1 MIDPRA
7 NSSPASN
14 FPEQLQASLGGRYVF
29 ERELARGGMATV
41 YVARDVKHDRLVA
54 LKLLDP
60 ELGALFG
67 GDRFLSEIRI
77 TAGLQHPNIL
87 PLFDSGES
95 DGRLWYV
102 MPFVAGESLRA
113 RLDREGAFAIDEAVR
128 IVTAVAGALDHAH
141 RHGIV
146 HRDVKPEN
154 ILLSDG
160 VPVVADFG
168 IAKLIAES
176 QRVSGDTSTAL
187 TQLGTSLGTPAYMSP
202 EQAMGEAE
210 VDGRT
215 DVYALGVLLYE
226 MLAGAR
232 PFTGPTSQAIIAKHI
247 MTPVPSVRGVR
258 DAVPPMVDAA
268 IMRAMAKEPAA
279 RFETPSAFARAI
291 AMAPAVEPRPDY
303 SQVAEP
309 ITRSEEPFVGRTK
322 ELEELFA
329 RLDGMEQGKGGL
341 VLIGGEPG
349 VGKTR
354 LVEAVLLE
362 ARRRGHFCAVGHC
375 YEMDGTPPYL
385 PFLEHLE
392 FGARVVP
399 PGRLRAVLGNGAA
412 EIARIMPALRQLFP
426 DIPAPLDLP
435 SDQQRHL
442 LFTKYREYAERSARN
457 VPFVLLFDDLHWAD
471 ESTLQLLEH
480 LAPHFARQRILA
492 LGTYRD
498 VELEVGRPFAKSLER
513 LLRQRLAERMT
524 LRRMPESDVAALLA
538 TLGAPEAPPAL
549 VDAIYRATEGNPFF
563 VEEVFRHLREEGR
576 LLDADGRW
584 LPGLSIDALEV
595 PEGVRLVIGRRL
607 ERVSDDCRAVLS
619 AAAVIGPRF
628 ALRVLDALGELD
640 ADAILDALDQGEKA
654 GLVLSQQIGRET
666 RYSFAHELIRQTLIG
681 TLSPP
686 RRQRRHLCTA
696 DAIEK
701 AYGAKSTEHASDLA
715 YHLFHAGAAA
725 GEHRAIQW
733 LLVAG
738 RQALAAGAF
747 DVALTHADKG
757 QSILETDIGLQRAE
771 LMLLRGES
779 LRALG
784 RWQDAVPAL
793 EAAHEGFERAAAAE
807 EAAAVALILGGLMG
821 WGVGEHT
828 RLMELLRRTLDG
840 FPDLAR
846 ATRIRL
852 LLVAA
857 SPASLTEGY
866 ESACDMVDEAAALAA
881 GSGDAGLQ
889 ALIAGARGFLHM
901 FFGDYRSA
909 ATNFA
914 IAYRA
919 HLESG
924 NRWSAANFGAH
935 LVHTM
940 FYTGRV
946 DESLAMM
953 DDILATAKDVGHRGA
968 QFEIEQLPAEAAWQR
983 TGNLAEFTR
992 FAEHATLEFPA
1003 AGSILGEVAK
1013 MYLAQARM
1021 ECDDVAAADVL
1032 EGSAERLRS
1041 VLWRDQQAAEYFRIL
1056 AYTRPDRA
1064 REVFESVAHR
1074 LPAAGRPAFMGATLA
1089 LVRAVEG
1096 LAVLGDRSAAG
1107 AFYGQCADLVRLGF
1121 VFSGGLMFG
1130 CTAGIAATC
1139 SEQWDLAEAHF
1150 EEAARQ
1156 AESLRFIV
1164 LRGDVQRWHAWML
1177 LSRRGSG
1184 DVERA
1189 RAMLEDAIADARRLG
1204 LVWRVRICEALV
1216 SA

>member
-1 MIDPRA
+1 MVDA
-7 NSSPASN
+7 A
-14 FPEQLQASLGGRYVF
+14 FQAALGDRYSI

-54 LKLLDP
+54 LKVLDP
-60 ELGALFG
+60 ELGAMLG
-67 GDRFLSEIRI
+67 AERFLTEIRV

-113 RLDREGAFAIDEAVR
+113 RLDRDGALPIEEAMRV
-128 IVTAVAGALDHAH
+128 VDAVAAALDHAH

-168 IAKLIAES
+168 IAKLVAER
-176 QRVSGDTSTAL
+176 QRANVGTNAAL
-187 TQLGTSLGTPAYMSP
+187 TQIGMSLGTPAYMSP

-226 MLAGAR
+226 MLAGAL
-232 PFTGPTSQAIIAKHI
+232 PFTGPTAQAIIAKHI

-258 DAVPPMVDAA
+258 DAVPPMIDAA

-279 RFETPSAFARAI
+279 RFETPSEFARAI

-303 SQVAEP
+303 SQVTEP
-309 ITRSEEPFVGRTK
+309 VTRSDDPLVGRAK
-322 ELEELFA
+322 ELDELVA
-329 RLDGMEQGKGGL
+329 RLDATALGKGGL

-399 PGRLRAVLGNGAA
+399 PGRLRAVLGDGAA

-426 DIPAPLDLP
+426 DIPAPMELP
-435 SDQQRHL
+435 PDQQRHL
-442 LFTKYREYAERSARN
+442 LFTRYREYAERSAQN
-457 VPFVLLFDDLHWAD
+457 VPVVLLFDDLHWAD

-513 LLRQRLAERMT
+513 LLRQRLAERIT
-524 LRRMPESDVAALLA
+524 LRRMPEGDVAALLA
-538 TLGAPEAPPAL
+538 TLGAPEPPLAL

-563 VEEVFRHLREEGR
+563 IEEVFRHLREEGR

-584 LPGLSIDALEV
+584 LPALSIDELEV

-607 ERVSDDCRAVLS
+607 ERVGDDCRAVLT
-619 AAAVIGPRF
+619 AAAVNGPRF
-628 ALRVLDALGELD
+628 AFRVLEALGELD
-640 ADAILDALDQGEKA
+640 VDAILDALDQAEKA

-666 RYSFAHELIRQTLIG
+666 RYSFAHELIRQTLLG

-686 RRQRRHLCTA
+686 RRQRRHLRTA

-701 AYGAKSTEHASDLA
+701 AYGARSVEYAPDLA

-725 GEHRAIQW
+725 NEDRTIHW
-733 LLVAG
+733 LLIAG

-747 DVALTHADKG
+747 DVALAQADKG
-757 QSILETDIGLQRAE
+757 ISTLEIDNGRRRAE

-784 RWQDAVPAL
+784 RWQDAIPDL
-793 EAAHEGFERAAAAE
+793 EAAHEGFERAGAAE
-807 EAAAVALILGGLMG
+807 ETAAVALILGGLMG
-821 WGVGEHT
+821 WGLGEHS

-840 FPDLAR
+840 FPDMAR
-846 ATRIRL
+846 TTRIRL
-852 LLVAA
+852 LSVAA
-857 SPASLTEGY
+857 NPASLIEGY
-866 ESACDMVDEAAALAA
+866 DSACAMVDEAAALAT
-881 GSGDAGLQ
+881 GSGDVGLQ
-889 ALIAGARGFLHM
+889 AMIAGARGFIQW
-901 FFGDYRSA
+901 FYGDLVSA
-909 ATNFA
+909 AGNFET
-914 IAYRA
+914 AYRV
-919 HLESG
+919 HLASG
-924 NRWSAANFGAH
+924 NRWYAANFGAH
-935 LVHTM
+935 LVHTL
-940 FYTGRV
+940 FHTGRV
-946 DESLAMM
+946 DEALATV

-968 QFEIEQLPAEAAWQR
+968 QFEMEQLVADAAWQR
-983 TGNLAEFTR
+983 TGNLDVFMQ
-992 FAEHATLEFPA
+992 FAEQATLEFPA
-1003 AGSILGEVAK
+1003 SGSVLGEIAK
-1013 MYLAQARM
+1013 MHLAQARL

-1041 VLWRDQQAAEYFRIL
+1041 VLWRDQQAGEYFRVL
-1056 AYTRPDRA
+1056 AYTIPDRA

-1074 LPAAGRPAFMGATLA
+1074 LPAPGRPALIGTTMAM
-1089 LVRAVEG
+1089 VRAVEG
-1096 LAVLGDRSAAG
+1096 LAVLGDRSGAG
-1107 AFYGQCADLVRLGF
+1107 AFYGQCADLARLGL
-1121 VFSGGLMFG
+1121 VSSPGLMFQ
-1130 CTAGIAATC
+1130 CTAGIAAAC
-1139 SEQWDLAEAHF
+1139 AERWDLAERHF

-1156 AESLRFIV
+1156 VESLRFIV

-1189 RAMLEDAIADARRLG
+1189 RTMLEESIADALRLG
-1204 LVWRVRICEALV
+1204 LKWRVRVCESLLAEAAL
-1216 SA
+1216 